1 MQAATRGASVRAPS
15 PLFVRCTD
23 GLTASGLVCVPVR
36 SLRRVFLLAALSGSL
51 SGCSPTV
58 LLCRCSGIRCSVA
71 SWDPN
76 QVNWVP
82 YEFEFKG
89 TVWGIKANMEKLDK
103 GIVRFTHPL
112 IITDVAIQSEAEWL
126 GVQVC

>member
-1 MQAATRGASVRAPS
+1 M
-15 PLFVRCTD
+15 
-23 GLTASGLVCVPVR
+23 
-36 SLRRVFLLAALSGSL
+36 
-51 SGCSPTV
+51 
-58 LLCRCSGIRCSVA
+58 
-71 SWDPN
+71 
-76 QVNWVP
+76 P

-112 IITDVAIQSEAEWL
+112 IITEVAMQSEAEWL